1 MHRLKA
7 YSALLVRPSLSIL
20 EGGYSRAGRPRV
32 PDEYDEYYWG
42 MDPWDRGYDRR
53 RPPGRD
59 DRVLDAVNQNTR
71 LLREIQRTT
80 NTTLRLTRDIH
91 RWVEEMWEGDRRR

>member
-1 MHRLKA
+1 MTIA
-7 YSALLVRPSLSIL
+7 
-20 EGGYSRAGRPRV
+20 
-32 PDEYDEYYWG
+32 D
-42 MDPWDRGYDRR
+42 
-53 RPPGRD
+53 PGRD